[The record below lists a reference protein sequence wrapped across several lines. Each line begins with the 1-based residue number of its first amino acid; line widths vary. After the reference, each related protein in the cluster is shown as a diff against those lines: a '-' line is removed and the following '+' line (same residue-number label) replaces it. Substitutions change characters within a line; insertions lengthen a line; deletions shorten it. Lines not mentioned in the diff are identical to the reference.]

1 MLSLKISSSTHGA
14 IKEIPR
20 SHSVYFRIEV
30 DWIYHVPLEKVHTR
44 SMAVSFRKETSL
56 EQARGWAHG
65 VVSGNPKEPA
75 QWKDL
80 DQLSI
85 ECRTRNGKWLVSNL
99 SEESILGIPPSGIS
113 EI

>member
-1 MLSLKISSSTHGA
+1 MRWSPKNCLFLNQGA
-14 IKEIPR
+14 FFYEINR
-20 SHSVYFRIEV
+20 DEVEV

-80 DQLSI
+80 EQLSI
-85 ECRTRNGKWLVSNL
+85 INKFLKS
-99 SEESILGIPPSGIS
+99 
-113 EI
+113 